1 MNGWNMKNSWN
12 FIRNLKKK
20 MNKKSNV
27 KVMSNFETCWDDPNE
42 KEEEEE
48 IENENEKKY
57 EAAISAIMQH
67 WTTRD

>member
-1 MNGWNMKNSWN
+1 
-12 FIRNLKKK
+12 

-48 IENENEKKY
+48 IENEKKN

>member
-1 MNGWNMKNSWN
+1 
-12 FIRNLKKK
+12 
-20 MNKKSNV
+20 
-27 KVMSNFETCWDDPNE
+27 MSNFETCWDDPNE

>member
-1 MNGWNMKNSWN
+1 
-12 FIRNLKKK
+12 

-48 IENENEKKY
+48 IENEKKKMKQPSVPLCSI
-57 EAAISAIMQH
+57 ELPEIKCLGLELRC
-67 WTTRD
+67 WFDVL